1 MWDKKRP
8 SETILRQLRDL
19 TEMENKSFVLDE
31 PNFQKPNFIINKVNL
46 IFRGPFFDYYVVYF
60 GPILG
65 HGR

>member
-1 MWDKKRP
+1 
-8 SETILRQLRDL
+8 
-19 TEMENKSFVLDE
+19 MENKSFVLDE